1 MAIGYF
7 LAGIAALIWNP
18 ATDQYLLLRR
28 AASKDFGAG
37 SWECIT
43 GRVDQGESFTQAIV
57 REVYE
62 EVGGV
67 VQIEFFVGTT
77 HFYRGAPTPENE
89 LLGVVCGCTLADPD
103 TIVTSGEHSEWR
115 WLTAV
120 EIAHFLPPDHWLQT
134 VVARAEFLRAH
145 LPAAVLAEIRQHGLE
160 VDTVKKGD

>member
-1 MAIGYF
+1 MQPGHF

-18 ATDQYLLLRR
+18 ADDTYLLLRR

-37 SWECIT
+37 SWECVT
-43 GRVDQGESFTQAIV
+43 GRVDQGESFTDAFL
-57 REVYE
+57 REVQE

-67 VQIEFFVGTT
+67 AQIEFFIGAT

-89 LLGVVCGCTLADPD
+89 LLGLVCGCTLADPD
-103 TIVTSGEHSEWR
+103 AIVISAEHSEYR

-134 VVARAEFLRAH
+134 VVARAERLRAQ
-145 LPAAVLAEIRQHGLE
+145 LPQTLRSEFQQNGLE
-160 VDTVKKGD
+160 IETFNKK